1 MSTHYSSAQ
10 KTTELDSDV
19 RRHVQELFPED
30 HYGRVKS
37 VSSPSFRGR
46 NKSWVLTFMGGDKV
60 FLKQV
65 DKTIAGPHAF
75 DRSVN
80 FAKFADDNSTNVPNS
95 PKLLASHRSSGL
107 LAFEYCT
114 GESLA
119 KLLVD
124 ETIPDNFPQHVGSS
138 LAKLHAGPTDNL
150 QEVAPPSP
158 PVQMLKQGISYQRLT
173 DFSLAEISLW
183 SKLQQDQELVDCV
196 AALKAAEENHSVSP
210 VHGDLRLDQYQ
221 MHQNQLHL
229 LDWEEFGVGDPA
241 RDLGTFA
248 GEWIYRGVL
257 DTVTTRGG
265 AEEPPQQFSEESANQ
280 RIAERMG
287 HLVPN
292 IQVMWEAYCQERH
305 ADDHHT
311 LALRSVA
318 FLGWHL
324 IDRTIV
330 RASSVA
336 KLPGIERAAAGIGRQ
351 ILLNPQKYAQTLGF
365 ERSEKK

>member
-1 MSTHYSSAQ
+1 MSIHHGSDQ
-10 KTTELDSDV
+10 KTAELDSDV
-19 RRHVQELFPED
+19 KQHVHKLLPED
-30 HYGRVKS
+30 YYGRVQA

-46 NKSWVLTFMGGDKV
+46 NKSWVLTFDGGDKV

-65 DKTIAGPHAF
+65 NKTTAGPYAF

-80 FAKFADDNSTNVPNS
+80 FAKFSDSNPTNVPNS
-95 PKLLASHRSSGL
+95 PKLLASHRPSGL
-107 LAFEYCT
+107 LAFEYCN

-119 KLLVD
+119 KLFVD
-124 ETIPDNFPQHVGSS
+124 ETIPDSFSRQVGSS

-150 QEVAPPSP
+150 QEVAHPSP

-183 SKLQQDQELVDCV
+183 SKLQQDQELVDCA

-221 MHQNQLHL
+221 MHQNQLNL

-265 AEEPPQQFSEESANQ
+265 AGEPPQQFSEESANQ
-280 RIAERMG
+280 RIAERIG

-305 ADDHHT
+305 DDDYHA
-311 LALRSVA
+311 LASRSVA

-324 IDRTIV
+324 IDRTIA

-336 KLPGIERAAAGIGRQ
+336 KLPGIERAAAGIGRR
-351 ILLNPQKYAQTLGF
+351 ILLAP
-365 ERSEKK
+365 RSTHKS

>member
-1 MSTHYSSAQ
+1 MSIHHGSDQ

-19 RRHVQELFPED
+19 RQHVQKLLPED
-30 HYGRVKS
+30 YYGRVQA

-46 NKSWVLTFMGGDKV
+46 NKSWILTFDDGDKV

-65 DKTIAGPHAF
+65 NKTIAGPYAF

-80 FAKFADDNSTNVPNS
+80 FAKFSDSNPTNVPNS
-95 PKLLASHRSSGL
+95 PKLLASHRPSGL
-107 LAFEYCT
+107 LAFEYCN

-124 ETIPDNFPQHVGSS
+124 ETIPDSFSRQVGSS

-150 QEVAPPSP
+150 QEVAHPSP

-173 DFSLAEISLW
+173 AFSLAEISLW
-183 SKLQQDQELVDCV
+183 SKLQQDQELVDCAV
-196 AALKAAEENHSVSP
+196 ALKAAEENHSVSP

-221 MHQNQLHL
+221 MHQNQLNL

-280 RIAERMG
+280 RIAERIG

-305 ADDHHT
+305 DDDYHA
-311 LALRSVA
+311 LASRSVA

-324 IDRTIV
+324 IDRTIA

-336 KLPGIERAAAGIGRQ
+336 KLPGIERAAAGIGRR
-351 ILLNPQKYAQTLGF
+351 ILLEPQKYTQILGF
-365 ERSEKK
+365 ERSDKK